1 MTELYENESLTE
13 VNDGIKLI
21 QNKKGLTYGTDAYL
35 LSAFIK
41 GKKSGTAAEIGSGSG
56 IISLLL
62 AQRGKFKK
70 IFALEVQ
77 EYYARL
83 TERNAALN
91 GLDGIVSAV
100 HTDARDF
107 KTECDTVFMNPPY
120 MKVANGKRNED
131 DGKYAARHELNG
143 DIGELCRAASGM
155 LKYGGDAYVVYRPD
169 RLTDLICALR
179 ESKLEPKSICF
190 VFQSASHAPCLVL
203 VGAKKGGKSGV
214 NVIRPLILTDENGN
228 ESDACKYIYDN
239 GTWLK
244 G

>member
-41 GKKSGTAAEIGSGSG
+41 GKKSGTAAEIGAGSG

-62 AQRGKFKK
+62 AQRRKFKK

-77 EYYARL
+77 EYYAAL
-83 TERNAALN
+83 TERNACLN
-91 GLDGIVSAV
+91 GLDGVVTAF

-107 KTECDTVFMNPPY
+107 KTECDAVFMNPPY
-120 MKVANGKRNED
+120 MKVGDGKRNED

-143 DIGELCRAASGM
+143 DIAELCRAASGM
-155 LKYGGDAYVVYRPD
+155 LKFGGDLYIVYRPD

-179 ESKLEPKSICF
+179 DSKVEPKNICF
-190 VFQSASHAPCLVL
+190 VHQSARHAPCLVL
-203 VGAKKGGKSGV
+203 ISAKKGGKSGV
-214 NVIRPLILTDENGN
+214 NVMRPLMLTDENGN
-228 ESDACKYIYDN
+228 ESEDCRFIYDN
-239 GTWLK
+239 GIWLK

>member
-13 VNDGIKLI
+13 VNDGIGLI

-41 GKKSGTAAEIGSGSG
+41 ARKSGRAAEIGSGSG

-62 AQRGKFKK
+62 AQRGRFAK
-70 IFALEVQ
+70 IYALEVQ
-77 EYYARL
+77 EYYASL
-83 TERNAALN
+83 TARNAALN
-91 GLDGIVSAV
+91 GLSHIVEAI

-120 MKVANGKRNED
+120 MKVGDGKRNED

-143 DIGELCRAASGM
+143 GISELCRAASGM
-155 LKYGGDAYVVYRPD
+155 LKFGGELYAVYRPD
-169 RLTDLICALR
+169 RLSDLIFAMK
-179 ESKLEPKSICF
+179 ESGIEPKVLCF
-190 VFQSASHAPCLVL
+190 VHQSTKHSPCLVL
-203 VGAKKGGKSGV
+203 VCGKKGGKSGMS
-214 NVIRPLILTDENGN
+214 ILRPLFLTDCDGN
-228 ESDACKYIYDN
+228 ESEDCKYIYEN
-239 GTWLK
+239 GNWLK

>member
-1 MTELYENESLTE
+1 MTELFENESLTE

-62 AQRGKFKK
+62 AERGKFKK

-77 EYYARL
+77 EYYASL
-83 TERNAALN
+83 TKRNALLN
-91 GLDGIVSAV
+91 GLDGIVEAL

-107 KTECDTVFMNPPY
+107 KAECDAVFMNPPY
-120 MKVANGKRNED
+120 MKVGDGKRNED

-143 DIGELCRAASGM
+143 DISDLCIAASKM

-169 RLTDLICALR
+169 RLTDLICALHDAG
-179 ESKLEPKSICF
+179 LEPKNICF
-190 VFQSASHAPCLVL
+190 VHQSAVHAPCLVL
-203 VGAKKGGKSGV
+203 IGAKKGGKSGV
-214 NVIRPLILTDENGN
+214 NVMRPLILTDENGA
-228 ESDACKYIYDN
+228 ESADCAYVYEN
-239 GTWLK
+239 GNWLK